1 MNLETGVDIY
11 TLPYIDQIV
20 DKNVHTTERLLSVCV
35 CVCVCMCVYSTGNPT
50 QYSVIAF
57 MGKESFKKG

>member
-20 DKNVHTTERLLSVCV
+20 DKNVHTTERLLCVCV
-35 CVCVCMCVYSTGNPT
+35 CVCVCVC
-50 QYSVIAF
+50 IAQ
-57 MGKESFKKG
+57 GTLLNTL